1 MGEGVSEGVNE
12 GVSAGEC
19 RPLLGHDYGMPTL

>member
-19 RPLLGHDYGMPTL
+19 RPLLGHGYIHM